1 MSYVCV
7 DWPNLAE
14 KKQAYK
20 FPNIASDILSTMNDR
35 IAEFFSNVPKP
46 MSFVHCE
53 TFIRFFIDMKD
64 VPNRDFNYTR
74 SSYIC
79 KILNA
84 MIVHRS
90 GVFAVYFLNHEDF
103 ASLLIASSHCKS
115 VCFTLLTFVTLLTWT
130 SPTALIMG
138 TSQPVFE
145 RQGEMPKSTLSE
157 DLVSQSL
164 ERRMNIF
171 NELVYQCLQT
181 FEHEEFVE
189 VHENLVW
196 VISQILNK
204 NCIERVLFVNSCL
217 EKLPLFVESI
227 ALNFENVR
235 SDRLLS
241 LFLTIFDIMIKESAA
256 DTDFEQEYCIQEL
269 PLYLSIFI
277 KALGKEVALENSI
290 RGEKRQVTNSAATEF
305 AQANSKT
312 YKVLELVN
320 LATGLYISNINY
332 VQEVLVST
340 GLSGYLFSFYTNYP
354 LNNVLHNLV
363 TKLLLLIL
371 RKGSDEL
378 ADFYFAENEAFVQFI
393 DYLTK
398 EKQNQQEQDRNKKIG
413 FIGQTISILNE
424 LKQKCTNEMKT
435 FSQGEVIR
443 VSLEEVH

>member
-1 MSYVCV
+1 
-7 DWPNLAE
+7 
-14 KKQAYK
+14 
-20 FPNIASDILSTMNDR
+20 
-35 IAEFFSNVPKP
+35 
-46 MSFVHCE
+46 
-53 TFIRFFIDMKD
+53 
-64 VPNRDFNYTR
+64 
-74 SSYIC
+74 
-79 KILNA
+79 
-84 MIVHRS
+84 
-90 GVFAVYFLNHEDF
+90 
-103 ASLLIASSHCKS
+103 
-115 VCFTLLTFVTLLTWT
+115 
-130 SPTALIMG
+130 MG

-171 NELVYQCLQT
+171 NEVVYQCLQT

-378 ADFYFAENEAFVQFI
+378 ANFYFAENEAFVQFI

-413 FIGQTISILNE
+413 FIGQTISIVNE

-443 VSLEEVH
+443 VGLEEVH